1 MWVLQKNHQKETA
14 EKNILDILQYI
25 DISEAAGMD
34 KISRRYS
41 KDDANILVNTS
52 ISLGALPK

>member
-1 MWVLQKNHQKETA
+1 MCVLQKNHQKETA
-14 EKNILDILQYI
+14 EKKILDILQYI

-34 KISRRYS
+34 KISRRYL

-52 ISLGALPK
+52 ISLRALPK

>member
-52 ISLGALPK
+52 ISLRALPK

>member
-34 KISRRYS
+34 KISMRYS

-52 ISLGALPK
+52 ISLRALPK

>member
-14 EKNILDILQYI
+14 EKNISDILQYI

-52 ISLGALPK
+52 ISLRALPK